1 MTINKIPIGPFH
13 PLLEEAEY
21 FELKVDGE
29 TVVDIDME
37 IGWMHRGHEFISEMK
52 TFTQSIYLVERI
64 CGICSTS
71 HPLACVHAIE
81 DIDNIEIPI
90 RARYIRTLVGE
101 LERIHSHLLWLG
113 LAGHFIGYDTL
124 WMWVWKYREPVLQMF
139 EIISGNRNHYG
150 MMRVGGVG
158 KDVDSASIPEMT
170 KILDMLD
177 KKMAMLANVVRD
189 DPVLRSRLKGV
200 GILSHDDAVA
210 YCATGPTSRASGV
223 PWDVRRDEPTDAY
236 DLVDFEV
243 IVLQNGDVYD
253 KMVLRVLE
261 VIESVKII
269 RQCLEKL
276 KTVQGSIL
284 NNVKEISP
292 GEGIGIY
299 EAPRGE
305 VFHYIRSDGTNR
317 PIRHKVR
324 APSFVNIP
332 TYTVSCKGIP
342 VADALITL
350 ASVDP
355 CYCCTERSLK
365 VVNKENDPCS
375 IDLLKISREKTE
387 RIRREINGSK

>member
-1 MTINKIPIGPFH
+1 MKANKIPIGPFH

-21 FELKVDGE
+21 FELKVEGE

-37 IGWMHRGHEFISEMK
+37 IGWMHRGHEYISEMK

-81 DIDNIEIPI
+81 DIDNIEIPL

-101 LERIHSHLLWLG
+101 LERIHSHLLWIG

-124 WMWVWKYREPVLQMF
+124 WMWVWKYREPVLEMF

-150 MMRVGGVG
+150 MMRVGGVA
-158 KDVDSASIPEMT
+158 KDVEPG
-170 KILDMLD
+170 KITELYKHLDMID
-177 KKMAMLANVVRD
+177 KKMVMVAKVVRD
-189 DPVLRSRLKGV
+189 DPVLKSRLKGV
-200 GILSHDDAVA
+200 GVLTHEAAVA

-243 IVLQNGDVYD
+243 IVLPNGDVYD
-253 KMVLRVLE
+253 KAVVRVLE
-261 VIESVKII
+261 IIESGKII
-269 RQCLEKL
+269 RQCLDKL
-276 KTVQGSIL
+276 KTVQGPIL

-292 GEGIGIY
+292 GEGIGRY

-332 TYTVSCKGIP
+332 TFTASCKGIP
-342 VADALITL
+342 IADALITL

-355 CYCCTERSLK
+355 CYCCTERSIK
-365 VVNKENDPCS
+365 IIDQKHGS
-375 IDLLKISREKTE
+375 QQIDLLKSSCEKTE
-387 RIRREINGSK
+387 RIRREVHGN